1 MLTFINIII
10 YYIPISLPIH
20 TLQIKSVVLI
30 FKETNIM
37 GDLLLIHFLAINNSH
52 PSFCGVTSTSLK
64 ISNRTFS
71 NIFSEYRNK

>member
-10 YYIPISLPIH
+10 HQIPISLPIH
-20 TLQIKSVVLI
+20 SLKIKSVFLLL
-30 FKETNIM
+30 KQTNTI
-37 GDLLLIHFLAINNSH
+37 GDLQHIHFLAINNSH
-52 PSFCGVTSTSLK
+52 PSFCGMTSTSLN

>member
-20 TLQIKSVVLI
+20 ILQIKSVVFI
-30 FKETNIM
+30 FKQTNIK

-52 PSFCGVTSTSLK
+52 LSFCGMTSTSLN

-71 NIFSEYRNK
+71 NIFSEYKYR